1 MTNVTIRGIQ
11 SLSGYAA
18 FDQNYGA
25 TSMYIDDT
33 PITSGQMPDR
43 QNGRRDVRH
52 GTGQDIRLC
61 DIVSFCPSCRW
72 WNAHGIALMLLI
84 RRK

>member
-18 FDQNYGA
+18 FDQNYGT

-43 QNGRRDVRH
+43 QNGGVMFDMERVKISASVILLVFALH
-52 GTGQDIRLC
+52 AAGGT
-61 DIVSFCPSCRW
+61 PT
-72 WNAHGIALMLLI
+72 ALP
-84 RRK
+84 